1 MAEKTG
7 GVKRRES
14 MKSLPVRRSSAE
26 GKVIKALAKSAKLSE
41 ARLMVSAAL
50 MLTEFKTE
58 EELRAALHIG
68 GQLWQ
73 TRTSAV
79 IQIRKLGYQLERLR
93 EEVDPQTGTVPL
105 SNLNEALG
113 EVALVLRKLG
123 ASWKE
128 RSRK

>member
-1 MAEKTG
+1 M
-7 GVKRRES
+7 
-14 MKSLPVRRSSAE
+14 
-26 GKVIKALAKSAKLSE
+26 IKELAKSANLSE

-58 EELRAALHIG
+58 DELRAALHIG

-79 IQIRKLGYQLERLR
+79 MQVRKLGHQLERLQ
-93 EEVDPQTGTVPL
+93 EKVDPQTGTVPL

-113 EVALVLRKLG
+113 EVAIVLRKLG
-123 ASWKE
+123 VSWRG
-128 RSRK
+128 RSQK

>member
-1 MAEKTG
+1 MHP
-7 GVKRRES
+7 
-14 MKSLPVRRSSAE
+14 LPVRRSSAE

-41 ARLMVSAAL
+41 ARLMVTAAL
-50 MLTEFKTE
+50 MLADFRTE
-58 EELRAALHIG
+58 EELRAALHLG

-79 IQIRKLGYQLERLR
+79 MQIRKLGHQLERLQ

-113 EVALVLRKLG
+113 EVTLVLRKLG
-123 ASWKE
+123 AAWHGQ
-128 RSRK
+128 SRK

>member
-1 MAEKTG
+1 MAEKIG
-7 GVKRRES
+7 GAKRSELK
-14 MKSLPVRRSSAE
+14 KSLPVRRSSAE
-26 GKVIKALAKSAKLSE
+26 GKVIKELAKSANLSE

-58 EELRAALHIG
+58 DELRAALHIG

-79 IQIRKLGYQLERLR
+79 MQVRKLGHQLERLQ
-93 EEVDPQTGTVPL
+93 EKVDPQTGTVPL

-113 EVALVLRKLG
+113 EVAIVLRKLG
-123 ASWKE
+123 VSWRG
-128 RSRK
+128 RSQK

>member
-1 MAEKTG
+1 MTKKTG
-7 GVKRRES
+7 GVQRRELK
-14 MKSLPVRRSSAE
+14 KSLPVRRSSAE

-41 ARLMVSAAL
+41 ARLMVVAAL
-50 MLTEFKTE
+50 MLADFRTD
-58 EELRAALHIG
+58 EELRAALHLG

-79 IQIRKLGYQLERLR
+79 MQIRKLGHQLEQLQV
-93 EEVDPQTGTVPL
+93 EVDPQTGTLPL

-113 EVALVLRKLG
+113 EVVIVLRKLG

-128 RSRK
+128 RSQK